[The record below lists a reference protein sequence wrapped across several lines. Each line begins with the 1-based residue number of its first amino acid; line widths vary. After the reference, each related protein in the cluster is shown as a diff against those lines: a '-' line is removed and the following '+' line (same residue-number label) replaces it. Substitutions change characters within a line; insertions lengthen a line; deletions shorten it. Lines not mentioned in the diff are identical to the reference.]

1 MIIRAARREDAPA
14 IARVHVDSWRT
25 TYRGIIADDL
35 LSRLSYERREQQ
47 WTRALGNPDVNVL
60 YVAEE
65 GSQGVIGFAA
75 GGPEN
80 TGDPV
85 YRGELYAI
93 YLLEAHQRKGLGRR
107 LIGSIAERLAQA
119 GMRSMLLWVLAGNL
133 AARRFY
139 ESLGGEEV
147 REQQIDI
154 GGTKYDEVAYGW
166 RDTRVLSAIP

>member
-1 MIIRAARREDAPA
+1 MDAGAGQSRREHP
-14 IARVHVDSWRT
+14 
-25 TYRGIIADDL
+25 
-35 LSRLSYERREQQ
+35 
-47 WTRALGNPDVNVL
+47 

-93 YLLEAHQRKGLGRR
+93 YLLDTHQRKRVGRR
-107 LIGSIAERLAQA
+107 LIARVAERLAHA
-119 GMRSMLLWVLAGNL
+119 GMPSMLLWVLAGNL
-133 AARRFY
+133 VARRFY

-147 REQQIDI
+147 RQQQIDI

-166 RDTRVLSAIP
+166 RNARALAGMP